1 MNTDKKPITLLFNP
15 FVYIAGGKALALG
28 LLTILVASLL
38 GSLSTTHF
46 DGVLDTH
53 TGRAAPLWFFLVEGV
68 IAWLCLSLVLLILGR
83 IISQTSF
90 RSIDLLG
97 TQALARWPTI
107 FSALVCLPP
116 AVRRF
121 SNQLLEQ
128 IKRGGEF
135 HINVADAA
143 VFAVVLLAII
153 VFTCWMVALMYK
165 SFSISCNVKGG
176 KAIGTFIAGLLIAEI
191 LSLFCI
197 WSLAKHAL
205 ASSST

>member
-28 LLTILVASLL
+28 LLAILVAGLL

-53 TGRAAPLWFFLVEGV
+53 TGRPAPLWLFLVEGI
-68 IAWLCLSLVLLILGR
+68 IAWLCVSIVLLILGR

-107 FSALVCLPP
+107 FSALVCFPP
-116 AVRRF
+116 GVRRF
-121 SNQLLEQ
+121 GNQLIEQ

-135 HINVADAA
+135 QINVADAI
-143 VFAVVLLAII
+143 VFAVVLIAILI
-153 VFTCWMVALMYK
+153 FTCWMVALMYK

-176 KAIGTFIAGLLIAEI
+176 KAIGSFIVGVLIAEI
-191 LSLFCI
+191 LPVICI
-197 WSLAKHAL
+197 WSLAKYTL
-205 ASSST
+205 